1 MKRLLAIAGALVL
14 TGCGASR
21 DTVAVDVVFDDAR
34 GLIPGQLVQVAGAQV
49 GSIREVTVTADYK
62 ARVHMDVDARF
73 AFREDATCTI
83 KPQGLIAENYVDCNP
98 GTAGARPLRGVGDA
112 APTVPVERTTQPVS
126 LTDLFE
132 VWNTPTSQRA
142 AVLLSTLG
150 IATAGRGENINAIL
164 RRANPALA
172 VARRTIRQL
181 TGQRD
186 ALARTV
192 DALAPVAAELARRP
206 KDLDGLVR
214 HAGRVTAQVATERDA
229 LTEGIRRLPPLL
241 EQAQPALADLSAVM
255 ATATPLLDRIDESAP
270 ALNQLTREM
279 PRLAAA
285 ARPTLRAL
293 GPVLVRGTETA
304 RRTLPLSRLMRTYT
318 RDSLPS
324 ARIAGEMLP
333 TLEKRSAVQN
343 LFAFLY
349 NTALATARYDD
360 QGHILPAHV
369 GAASCMRFA
378 TTPDPGCGAPTG
390 PARKRKAKRRRAKA
404 TPDARPTP
412 APSPSREAEPARPP
426 SKPAVPRPGIG
437 ELPPLPPLP
446 GEPQLD
452 ALLEYLLG

>member
-1 MKRLLAIAGALVL
+1 
-14 TGCGASR
+14 
-21 DTVAVDVVFDDAR
+21 VAVDVVFDDAR
-34 GLIPGQLVQVAGAQV
+34 GLIPGQLVQVAGARV
-49 GSIREVTVTADYK
+49 GSISAVTVTADYK
-62 ARVHMDVDARF
+62 ARVHMEVDARF

-98 GTAGARPLRGVGDA
+98 GTPRAKPLRGTGGA

-132 VWNTPTSQRA
+132 VWNAPTSQRA

-150 IATAGRGENINAIL
+150 IATAGRGEDMNAIL
-164 RRANPALA
+164 HRANPALA

-186 ALARTV
+186 ELARTI
-192 DALAPVAAELARRP
+192 DALAPVAAELSRRP
-206 KDLDGLVR
+206 EDIRGLVR
-214 HAGRVTAQVATERDA
+214 HAGRVATQVASERAA

-241 EQAQPALADLSAVM
+241 EQAQPALRELSAVM
-255 ATATPLLDRIDESAP
+255 ATGAPLLDRVDESAP

-293 GPVLVRGTETA
+293 GPVLVRGADTS

-318 RDSLPS
+318 RESLPN

-333 TLEKRSAVQN
+333 TLEQRSMVKN
-343 LFAFLY
+343 LLEFLY

-360 QGHILPAHV
+360 LSHMLPAHV
-369 GAASCMRFA
+369 GVASCMRFA
-378 TTPDPGCGAPTG
+378 SEPDPACGAPAG
-390 PARKRKAKRRRAKA
+390 PQRKRTHKRRRAPRAPGTRPAPAATA
-404 TPDARPTP
+404 TPEPDAK
-412 APSPSREAEPARPP
+412 RPP
-426 SKPAVPRPGIG
+426 SKPGDLRPAVPA
-437 ELPPLPPLP
+437 LPPLPPIP
-446 GEPQLD
+446 GEPQID